1 MFIMQNKNKILIGLL
16 VSVIL
21 FIVFNKIVKN
31 RVDTSKNNVTIKLE
45 KYEPNYKTSG
55 LY

>member
-1 MFIMQNKNKILIGLL
+1 MFIMQNKNKILIGFLIL
-16 VSVIL
+16 VIIS
-21 FIVFNKIVKN
+21 IVSNKIVKN
-31 RVDTSKNNVTIKLE
+31 RVDTSENNVTIKLE